1 MQSSQ
6 SAATPLCVGVGRLN
20 AKATVPY
27 AGIEAPLKVIGEN
40 TPNQLGI
47 NLMIHANMEYTN
59 LSKFLPSLCY
69 GENYSVRPISLTLGT
84 TKTTLASGKKRR
96 TVKPTE

>member
-1 MQSSQ
+1 M
-6 SAATPLCVGVGRLN
+6 
-20 AKATVPY
+20 PY

-59 LSKFLPSLCY
+59 LSKFLPSLYY

-84 TKTTLASGKKRR
+84 TKTTLASGKATNSEAHRIAFVSKGAI
-96 TVKPTE
+96 TERVLLRSVL